1 MARNGSAAH
10 SVTAGSGQVPQRLRQ
25 MRAAA
30 WRGVFR
36 RAAQGFMKN
45 SCTDLAAGL
54 TYYAVLAVFPSAIVV
69 VALVNL
75 VSEGDRTVDTIVDLL
90 RDLGAG
96 AVVDQQLRDLI
107 QEVVSSQGGAGALLG
122 FGLLGALWSASGYV
136 GGYTRASNV
145 IHGVREGR
153 PFWKLRPL
161 QLLITAVSLLLMAV
175 VVVILIVSGPVTR
188 AVGDALDIGETART
202 LWSVLKWPA
211 LVLTAMVMLAMLGWL
226 APNVQPPRFRWLTV
240 GGIVTLLAVAIVS
253 FGFGLYVANFSSYD
267 KTYGT
272 LGGVIAFLGWLYL
285 VNGAVLFGVEINA
298 EVQRGRALQAGQPA
312 DDPVL
317 PPRTAAEGERS
328 DEVTTSAARPGERP
342 PSPQRDAADD
352 GARPDSGAAILA
364 FAPRPL
370 GASRVQPDE
379 EAPVSPDATTRAQ
392 EQHSGTPEAMSTSEL
407 VTRAAEQVST
417 LMRDELALAKAEMV
431 AKGRR
436 AGAGGG
442 LFGGAAVLSLYGLGL
457 LLALAVVVLDLVWP
471 LWLAVLVVLVVV
483 LAVAAVMALLG
494 RRRLRAATPLVPQEA
509 ASGITAD
516 VDAVKTAVREGRSS

>member
-1 MARNGSAAH
+1 MTR
-10 SVTAGSGQVPQRLRQ
+10 GSGQVPQRLRQ

-75 VSEGDRTVDTIVDLL
+75 VSEGDRTVDTIIDLL

-107 QEVVSSQGGAGALLG
+107 QEVVSRQGGAGALLS

-136 GGYTRASNV
+136 GGYTRASNA

-175 VVVILIVSGPVTR
+175 VVVMLIVSGPVTR

-211 LVLTAMVMLAMLGWL
+211 LVLIAMAMLAMLGWL

-240 GGIVTLLAVAIVS
+240 GGTVTLLAVAIVS
-253 FGFGLYVANFSSYD
+253 FGFGLYVANFGSYD

-298 EVQRGRALQAGQPA
+298 EVQRGRALQAGQPG

-317 PPRTAAEGERS
+317 PPRTAA
-328 DEVTTSAARPGERP
+328 
-342 PSPQRDAADD
+342 DD
-352 GARPDSGAAILA
+352 GAGPQRGAAALA
-364 FAPRPL
+364 FAPRPP
-370 GASRVQPDE
+370 GASREQPDE
-379 EAPVSPDATTRAQ
+379 EAPVPPDATARAQ
-392 EQHSGTPEAMSTSEL
+392 EQHSGTPETMSTPEL

-417 LMRDELALAKAEMV
+417 LVRDELALAKAEMV

-442 LFGGAAVLSLYGLGL
+442 LFGAAAVLSLYGLGL
-457 LLALAVVVLDLVWP
+457 LLVLAVVVLDLVWP
-471 LWLAVLVVLVVV
+471 LWLAVLVVMVVV
-483 LAVAAVMALLG
+483 FAVAAVMALLG
-494 RRRLRAATPLVPQEA
+494 RRQLRAVTPLMPHEA
-509 ASGITAD
+509 VSGMAAD
-516 VDAVKTAVREGRSS
+516 VDAVKAAVREGRSS